1 MSPAYIIDGLDEF
14 TRDMRKMSAV
24 ARSAMIMDALDQGA
38 KIIAAYAQEN
48 IRNKLNKHPMGKM
61 TNATGI
67 KREGKYVLAG
77 VFGVIYAKIHE
88 FGGVIRPVKAKAL
101 KFQIDGKWIVTKK
114 VTMPARPY
122 LRPAVDEHQSEI
134 RDAVIAALC
143 GLLFRDTPVSSGKG
157 FLVAP
162 KKVRTVK
169 PPKEVTTFGDSEH
182 VYKREG

>member
-24 ARSAMIMDALDQGA
+24 ARSATIMDALEAGA
-38 KIIAAYAQEN
+38 SIIQAYAQDN
-48 IRNKLNKHPMGKM
+48 ARNKLNKHPTGNL
-61 TNATGI
+61 TNSIGI

-122 LRPAVDEHQSEI
+122 LRPAVDEHMEEI
-134 RDAVIAALC
+134 KQAVKDALR
-143 GLLFRDTPVSSGKG
+143 GLLQGAIR
-157 FLVAP
+157 
-162 KKVRTVK
+162 
-169 PPKEVTTFGDSEH
+169 
-182 VYKREG
+182 

>member
-24 ARSAMIMDALDQGA
+24 ARSATIMDALEAGA
-38 KIIAAYAQEN
+38 SIIQAYAQDN
-48 IRNKLNKHPMGKM
+48 ARNKLNKHPTGNL
-61 TNATGI
+61 TNSIGI

-101 KFQIDGKWIVTKK
+101 FFIDSDGYWNTVKK

-122 LRPAVDEHQSEI
+122 LRPALDHMNEI
-134 RDAVIAALC
+134 KSAVSDALR
-143 GLLFRDTPVSSGKG
+143 GLLQN
-157 FLVAP
+157 A
-162 KKVRTVK
+162 VR
-169 PPKEVTTFGDSEH
+169 
-182 VYKREG
+182 